1 MTPSNWVAWGSEMAM
16 HWVATRPGTPD
27 TWEFVEYEVV
37 APGPGE
43 VTVRVHAAGMN
54 PSDYKR
60 VAANA
65 TVQFPFPIGGEI
77 SGEITAIG
85 PDTVIGSGAAQVGD
99 EVIAYRVKG
108 GYATE
113 LTIPAEKAFAKP
125 TTLTHA
131 AAANLLLAGTTA
143 REMLVLTAA
152 QAGETIL
159 LHGAS
164 GAVGVSVLQQAAHR
178 GIHVIGTASEARFDE
193 VRRFGGTP
201 IAYGEGLVERVRAVT
216 DAPIVA
222 ALDAVGTD
230 EAVDAS
236 LELVRD
242 RERIVTIAAA
252 RRAERDG
259 IRWIAG
265 VLPDSQRFRD
275 SIRGE
280 LVALAQQ
287 GLLEVS
293 VARTY
298 PLAEARE
305 GVRFLAEGHPGGKLA
320 LIP

>member
-1 MTPSNWVAWGSEMAM
+1 MAK
-16 HWVATRPGTPD
+16 HWIAAQPGTPD
-27 TWEFVEYEVV
+27 TWEFVEYDVA

-43 VTVRVHAAGMN
+43 ITVRVHAAGIN

-65 TVQFPFPIGGEI
+65 RVEFPFSIGGEI

-85 PDTVIGSGAAQVGD
+85 PDTVIGSGAAQIGD

-113 LTIPAEKAFAKP
+113 ITIPAEKAFAKP

-143 REMLVLTAA
+143 REMLVVTAA
-152 QAGETIL
+152 EAGETIL

-178 GIHVIGTASEARFDE
+178 GVHVIGTASEARFDE
-193 VRRFGGTP
+193 VRRFGGVP
-201 IAYGEGLVERVRAVT
+201 VAYGEGLVERVRAIAGVS
-216 DAPIVA
+216 IVA

-230 EAVDAS
+230 EAVDTS

-242 RERIVTIAAA
+242 RSRIVTIAAGQ
-252 RRAERDG
+252 RAERDG

-265 VLPDSQRFRD
+265 VMPDSQSFRD

-280 LVALAQQ
+280 LATLAQQ
-287 GLLEVS
+287 GLLEVP

-298 PLAEARE
+298 PLPEARE
-305 GVRFLAEGHPGGKLA
+305 AVRFLAEGHPGGKLA
-320 LIP
+320 LIA